1 MLNSPLSLPQKS
13 NILSYTSSGEKSV
26 YIFCNEK
33 RYNKGREVEV
43 KTFFI
48 KELKETMHKAE
59 NKIIETIGYAEIDI
73 SNNTKLK
80 SAGERILLALSTK
93 SLFAADVGYSKSCH
107 DVFRSPKC
115 NKKKKYGRKYL
126 WPIFCRWTTK
136 LSK

>member
-1 MLNSPLSLPQKS
+1 M
-13 NILSYTSSGEKSV
+13 
-26 YIFCNEK
+26 
-33 RYNKGREVEV
+33 

-93 SLFAADVGYSKSCH
+93 SLFAAVGYSKSCH
-107 DVFRSPKC
+107 NVFRSPKC
-115 NKKKKYGRKYL
+115 NKKKVWKKTL
-126 WPIFCRWTTK
+126 VTN
-136 LSK
+136 LL